1 MSLTIFKKCW
11 RIVLYAV
18 LVLAA
23 ATIFVPFIW
32 GVLSSFKSMNEL
44 SAIPPTLFP
53 KEIRW
58 DNYAQ
63 VIVNGSFFRNY
74 WNSLV
79 ITLGT
84 TLGTLIV
91 CSFTGYALAKFEF
104 KGKSAIFLV
113 FLGTMMIPAQ
123 LTMIPVF
130 ILTTKLN
137 LINTF
142 LGVILPSTAN
152 AYGVFLMRQF
162 MMTIPNEILEAARID
177 GCSELKLLF
186 RIAMPLSK
194 PILATLT
201 ILTVLSSW
209 NQFLLPLILLN
220 SPDMATVQLAMCN
233 YQNDFGRKLNLLMA
247 ASVLSIVPVALVFA
261 FCQKHIVAGISM
273 GGVKG

>member
-1 MSLTIFKKCW
+1 MALNIASKLW
-11 RIVLYAV
+11 RILLYA
-18 LVLAA
+18 LLILAA

-32 GVLSSFKSMNEL
+32 GVVSSFKSMNEL
-44 SAIPPTLFP
+44 SSIPPALFP
-53 KEIRW
+53 KEMRW
-58 DNYAQ
+58 DNYTQ
-63 VIVNGSFFRNY
+63 VMLGGSFLRNY
-74 WNSLV
+74 LNSAI
-79 ITLGT
+79 ITVGT
-84 TLGTLIV
+84 TVGTLLV

-104 KGKSAIFLV
+104 KGKNAIFLV
-113 FLGTMMIPAQ
+113 FLGTMMLPAQ

-130 ILTTKLN
+130 ILTTKLG

-142 LGVILPSTAN
+142 LGVILPSTAS

-162 MMTIPNEILEAARID
+162 MLTIPNEILEAARID
-177 GCSELKLLF
+177 GCSELRLLM
-186 RIAMPLSK
+186 RIVVPLSK

-220 SPDMATVQLAMCN
+220 SPDMATVQLAMSN
-233 YQNDFGRKLNLLMA
+233 FQNDFGRQLNLLMA
-247 ASVLSIVPVALVFA
+247 ASVLSVVPVALVFA

>member
-1 MSLTIFKKCW
+1 MHKSIPNKLW
-11 RIVLYAV
+11 RCVLY
-18 LVLAA
+18 LILILAA
-23 ATIFVPFIW
+23 ATIFVPFVW

-44 SAIPPTLFP
+44 AAIPPTLFP
-53 KEIRW
+53 QTFQW
-58 DNYAQ
+58 DNYLQ

-74 WNSLV
+74 WNSFV
-79 ITLGT
+79 ITVGT
-84 TLGTLIV
+84 TVGTLIV

-104 KGKSAIFLV
+104 KGKNVIFLL
-113 FLGTMMIPAQ
+113 FLGTMMLPVQ

-130 ILTTKLN
+130 ILTTKLQ

-142 LGVILPSTAN
+142 LGVILPATAS

-162 MMTIPNEILEAARID
+162 MMTIPNEILEAARMD
-177 GCSELKLLF
+177 GCSELRLLL

-233 YQNDFGRKLNLLMA
+233 YQNDFGRQLNLLMA
-247 ASVLSIVPVALVFA
+247 ASVLSIIPVAIVFA
-261 FCQKHIVAGISM
+261 FCQKHIVAGISI